1 MTAEME
7 IYCIPSSTHDILK
20 QLRISLAK
28 QGDETVFGNT
38 ILKIHHPGRS
48 LGISLRSL
56 MRYEFQTAGLKKECR
71 KEEITLA
78 NHKGHSEP
86 IATPRKYKQLTKLR
100 ENLFEPLTMG
110 FDFAALD

>member
-48 LGISLRSL
+48 RGISLRSL
-56 MRYEFQTAGLKKECR
+56 MRYEISNSRFE
-71 KEEITLA
+71 
-78 NHKGHSEP
+78 KGVS
-86 IATPRKYKQLTKLR
+86 
-100 ENLFEPLTMG
+100 
-110 FDFAALD
+110 